1 MKKFIIAA
9 SVVAGTALGAV
20 ACTSSSSP
28 PQGHP
33 DKITDQIVAQW
44 AHVTGLPVTRA
55 LQQETNSLNPMAIND
70 AQLALSEDNAP
81 SQLETTYVGTVEAYL
96 TLAYDENDPTLTYRV
111 NADAATAHS
120 DYETFLLTLNQF
132 GMNLSG

>member
-1 MKKFIIAA
+1 MKKFIVAA
-9 SVVAGTALGAV
+9 GVVAGTALGAV

-28 PQGHP
+28 PQGSP
-33 DKITDQIVAQW
+33 APAPNPVIVQW
-44 AHVTGLPVTRA
+44 ANVTGLPVTRA
-55 LQQETNSLNPMAIND
+55 LQQETNSFNPMAVND

-81 SQLETTYVGTVEAYL
+81 SQLESAYVGTVEAYL